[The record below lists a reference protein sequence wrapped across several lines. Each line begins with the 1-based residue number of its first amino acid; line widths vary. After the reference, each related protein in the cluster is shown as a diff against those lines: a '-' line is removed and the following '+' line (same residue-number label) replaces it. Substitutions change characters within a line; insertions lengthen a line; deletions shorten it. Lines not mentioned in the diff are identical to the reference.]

1 MAALRHLTSLADGLW
16 TRCSG
21 EPRFRAPSPPA
32 AGSNQ
37 PTGPTCAYRHAVSA
51 IDEIGENDGWRCWL
65 CDEPV
70 DPDMASHDPRSASI
84 DTRVTK
90 KKAKKK
96 AVDLGERL
104 AHRGCNT
111 GKGNNDPVVAWAD
124 HLFVV
129 DPAVIITSVERL
141 SRKGGREAMARCPT
155 HEDAAEAGEWLVD
168 RISRLERGLELRPS
182 VEPGGGQFLVVLST

>member
-1 MAALRHLTSLADGLW
+1 
-16 TRCSG
+16 
-21 EPRFRAPSPPA
+21 
-32 AGSNQ
+32 
-37 PTGPTCAYRHAVSA
+37 
-51 IDEIGENDGWRCWL
+51 
-65 CDEPV
+65 
-70 DPDMASHDPRSASI
+70 MASHDPRSASI

-111 GKGNNDPVVAWAD
+111 GKGNTDPVVAWAD

-129 DPAVIITSVERL
+129 DPAMIITSVERL

-155 HEDAAEAGEWLVD
+155 HEDALEAGDWLVD
-168 RISRLERGLELRPS
+168 RISRLEPGLELRPS